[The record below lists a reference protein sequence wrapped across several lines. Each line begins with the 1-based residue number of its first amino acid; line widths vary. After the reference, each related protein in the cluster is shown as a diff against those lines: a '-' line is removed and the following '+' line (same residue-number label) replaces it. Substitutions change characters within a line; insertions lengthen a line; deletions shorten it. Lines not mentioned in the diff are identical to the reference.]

1 MNNAELENLLKQEHT
16 WLVKSEI
23 RSRIFH
29 NEEEFRKE
37 VARLTLLKVK
47 FEAYQVW

>member
-1 MNNAELENLLKQEHT
+1 MTNEKLEKMLKQEHT

-23 RSRIFH
+23 RSRVFH
-29 NEEEFRKE
+29 NEEEFKRE
-37 VARLTLLKVK
+37 IERLKLLKLK